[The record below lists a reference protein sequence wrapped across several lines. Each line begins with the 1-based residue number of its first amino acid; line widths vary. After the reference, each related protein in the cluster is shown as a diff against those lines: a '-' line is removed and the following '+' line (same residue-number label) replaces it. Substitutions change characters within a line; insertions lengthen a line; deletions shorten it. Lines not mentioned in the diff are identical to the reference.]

1 MDGFMGRNYN
11 RSIFKHLEETLAK
24 FDALEREFNTY
35 KQKSE
40 QELFECRAKIADLE
54 AAIIQKDEQ
63 IALLRAD
70 NERLK
75 RTLNNNSG
83 NSSLPPSSDQ
93 KPSKPANAY
102 NGRTKTGR
110 HVGGQEGHL
119 GRTLTQKDI
128 EALIRSKKCTHVV
141 SELGNLDTPFVKRF
155 ILDTKL
161 MTVVHEVRIHA
172 DSDGKFRIPPELK
185 STVIYGN
192 GVKTLGLAISQL
204 GDVPIKRTCDLISD
218 LSDGLIRLSPGSLY
232 HFEESFAE
240 AASDELEAIKDSLM
254 NSEVLCTDSTHVVVG
269 GCQEHIRNQSTS
281 EAVLYSSLK
290 TKTIEEMKTLEVLAN
305 HAGIL
310 VHDHE
315 TALYHFGIDHAE
327 CNAHILRYL
336 RKNSEETGN
345 LWSEDFANL
354 LNTMNVLKQELEGSH
369 STPFHADLMS
379 LFNAEYDVILNEAI
393 EQNKSTK
400 GKLAK
405 AEEYTL
411 INRLRRHKDNHLL
424 FATRADVPFTNNMSE
439 RDLRKCKNRQKS
451 SGGFRTAKGK
461 EIYCKILSIIETCRR
476 KGKSFIEQIQ
486 KILNPIPALAMM

>member
-1 MDGFMGRNYN
+1 M
-11 RSIFKHLEETLAK
+11 
-24 FDALEREFNTY
+24 
-35 KQKSE
+35 
-40 QELFECRAKIADLE
+40 
-54 AAIIQKDEQ
+54 
-63 IALLRAD
+63 
-70 NERLK
+70 
-75 RTLNNNSG
+75 NNNSG

-128 EALIRSKKCTHVV
+128 EALIKSKKCTHVV

-192 GVKTLGLAISQL
+192 GYLWQWREDDRF
-204 GDVPIKRTCDLISD
+204 GDFPIGRC
-218 LSDGLIRLSPGSLY
+218 PY
-232 HFEESFAE
+232 
-240 AASDELEAIKDSLM
+240 
-254 NSEVLCTDSTHVVVG
+254 
-269 GCQEHIRNQSTS
+269 
-281 EAVLYSSLK
+281 
-290 TKTIEEMKTLEVLAN
+290 EVLAK

-369 STPFHADLMS
+369 DMPFRADLMS
-379 LFNAEYDVILNEAI
+379 LFSAEYDAILNEAI

-411 INRLRRHKDNHLL
+411 INRLRRYKDNHLL